1 MIVFHVVLVV
11 LINGLGLFLDEID
24 RIAKRY
30 QKKCK
35 EWIIL

>member
-1 MIVFHVVLVV
+1 MIVFHVVLVA

-24 RIAKRY
+24 RIAKRSL
-30 QKKCK
+30 KKYK